1 MNNITVAI
9 CAYNGAKYIEESLTC
24 IINQTFQNFDLLIVN
39 DCSTDNTRE
48 LVIKFFEKHPRQYNL
63 IDFDVNKGL
72 AAGRH
77 YVEHHV
83 KTKYL
88 LFIDADDC
96 PYPTLL
102 EKLYNKILSDDDL
115 MAVGCYLE
123 FIDSN
128 GNKISGGQFLGD
140 KTKEE
145 FYVRAKRRKLIFMAS
160 NALFNRELAVSIGGR
175 AINGFFNGK
184 LRYQDLCEDLDL
196 WTRMSDLYIEGKAIV
211 VIPEILM
218 KYRKHEQNISS
229 SSFNMIL
236 RMRHIKTNLLRRRAC
251 KPELTFVEF
260 YNSISDKEMAAFKR
274 NSKAADC
281 LRNGIFL
288 ARKGKFIDAARS
300 IFQSVWA
307 DPGYLLQKIKANSR
321 LFKK

>member
-1 MNNITVAI
+1 MNNVTVAI
-9 CAYNGAKYIEESLTC
+9 CVYNGAKYIEETLIC
-24 IINQTFQNFDLLIVN
+24 IIKQTFQNFDLLIIN

-72 AAGRH
+72 AAARH
-77 YVEHHV
+77 YVENLV
-83 KTKYL
+83 QTKYL

-96 PYPTLL
+96 PYPNLL
-102 EKLYNKILSDDDL
+102 EKLYNKISSDDDL

-123 FIDSN
+123 FIDSK
-128 GNKISGGQFLGD
+128 GHKISGGQFLGD

-145 FYVRAKRRKLIFMAS
+145 FYGRAKRKKLIFMAS
-160 NALFNRELAVSIGGR
+160 NALFNRELAVSVGGR
-175 AINGFFNGK
+175 AVNGFFNGK

-196 WTRMSDLYIEGKAIV
+196 WSRMSDLYIEGKAIV

-236 RMRHIKTNLLRRRAC
+236 RMRHIKTNLLRRRAGDR
-251 KPELTFVEF
+251 ELTFVEF
-260 YNSISDKEMAAFKR
+260 YNSISDTEMVEFKR

-281 LRNGIFL
+281 LRNGVYL
-288 ARKGKFIDAARS
+288 AKKGKFIDAMS
-300 IFQSVWA
+300 NIFQSVWA
-307 DPGYLLQKIKANSR
+307 DPGYLLQKIKANSG
-321 LFKK
+321 LFR